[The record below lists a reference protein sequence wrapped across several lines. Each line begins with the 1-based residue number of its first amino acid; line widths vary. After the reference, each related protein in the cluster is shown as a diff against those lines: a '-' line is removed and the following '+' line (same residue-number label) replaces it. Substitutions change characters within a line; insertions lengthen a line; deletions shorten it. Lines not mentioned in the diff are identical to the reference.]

1 MKYATSIVFAFMLA
15 LTNSFTG
22 AGAYAQQNAAALP
35 ASLDGANRR
44 AVVEAAAKM
53 LRERYVFPD
62 VGDRAARAIE
72 SALGAGDYNSLDQP
86 RAFAQRLTD
95 DLRAI
100 AKDKH
105 LRVTAPG
112 APAGEPAAAPPPRS
126 DGGVTRADIL
136 DGNVGYIEV
145 AGFPNGA
152 KDPVDRAMAALQ
164 KTRALIVD
172 VRRNNGGSPDSVSY
186 LVSYFVRT
194 GERVH
199 INTFINRNPGTETFR
214 SADFFSE
221 PTPFSYAGKPVY
233 VLTSVRTFS
242 GGEEFAYDMQ
252 VMKLA
257 QLVGETT
264 GGGANPGGTV
274 PLAAGL
280 TMFIPGGRAM
290 NPITKTN
297 WEGVGVIP
305 DVAVSSENALKV
317 ALERLGVSRA
327 GVEIDAVSQSR
338 VFAPRTTAQPGGE
351 ATVRRVSEELARG
364 EPNYD
369 LLSPQMA
376 NVTRQQLTGLKE
388 RLSSLG
394 PVQSVTFVEV
404 GPNGGDVYEVRYAN
418 GGLRWIISLTSDG
431 KLASAGL
438 QPLASRP

>member
-1 MKYATSIVFAFMLA
+1 MKYATSIVVAFMLA
-15 LTNSFTG
+15 LTSSFTG
-22 AGAYAQQNAAALP
+22 AIAYAQQVSQQIPAAL
-35 ASLDGANRR
+35 DDANRR

-62 VGDRAARAIE
+62 VGDKAARAIE
-72 SALGAGDYNSLDQP
+72 SALGAGDYNGLDQP
-86 RAFAQRLTD
+86 RAFAQRLTE
-95 DLRAI
+95 DLRAV

-105 LRVTAPG
+105 LRVNVPG
-112 APAGEPAAAPPPRS
+112 APAGEPAPAPPRAE
-126 DGGVTRADIL
+126 GGVTRADIL

-145 AGFPNGA
+145 IGFPNGA
-152 KDPVDRAMAALQ
+152 NDPVDRAMAALQ

-172 VRRNNGGSPDSVSY
+172 VRRNGGGSPESVSY
-186 LVSYFVRT
+186 LVSYFVRSAKP
-194 GERVH
+194 VH

-214 SADFFSE
+214 STDFFSKT
-221 PTPFSYAGKPVY
+221 TPFSYAGKPVY

-252 VMKLA
+252 VMDLA
-257 QLVGETT
+257 EIVGETT
-264 GGGANPGGTV
+264 GGGANPGGTA

-280 TMFIPGGRAM
+280 TMFIPGGRAK
-290 NPITKTN
+290 NPITGTN

-317 ALERLGVSRA
+317 ALEHLGVSRA
-327 GVEIDAVSQSR
+327 GVEIDTVSQSR
-338 VFAPRTTAQPGGE
+338 VFEPRTTRQPGGE
-351 ATVRRVSEELARG
+351 ATIRRVSDELARG

-376 NVTRQQLTGLKE
+376 DVTRQQLTGLKE
-388 RLSSLG
+388 RFSSLG
-394 PVQSVTFVEV
+394 ALQSVTFVEV
-404 GPNGGDVYEVRYAN
+404 APSGGDVYEVRYAN

-431 KLASAGL
+431 KLANAGL